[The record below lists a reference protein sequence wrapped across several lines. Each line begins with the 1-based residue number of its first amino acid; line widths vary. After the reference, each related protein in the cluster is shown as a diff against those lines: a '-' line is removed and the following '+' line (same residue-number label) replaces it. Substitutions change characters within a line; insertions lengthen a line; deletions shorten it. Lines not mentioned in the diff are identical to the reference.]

1 MDKVWISVKGGVCL
15 RCMCVYKYI
24 SMTEFSYKRGVV
36 RLGRRGEC
44 IVVAYLCRYKIN
56 RFCNF

>member
-1 MDKVWISVKGGVCL
+1 MLGGGVCL
-15 RCMCVYKYI
+15 GCMCVVVYI